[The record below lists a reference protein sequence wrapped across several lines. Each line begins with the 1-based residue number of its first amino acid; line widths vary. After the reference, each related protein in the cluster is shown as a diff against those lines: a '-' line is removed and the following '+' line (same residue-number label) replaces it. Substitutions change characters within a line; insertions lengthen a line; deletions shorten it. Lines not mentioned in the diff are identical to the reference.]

1 MAKERARMEDVAAR
15 LGVEALSEDE
25 VKELLEREGV
35 SSVEEIP
42 ADAEVLVG
50 EWDEVLGRL
59 EGGEREKRE
68 R

>member
-1 MAKERARMEDVAAR
+1 MEDVAAR

-35 SSVEEIP
+35 GSIEEIP

>member
-1 MAKERARMEDVAAR
+1 MEDVAAR